1 MSLVNIGKFTIAVIV
16 TIVFIVIIGYITKA
30 AYQPIKSEYLGYN
43 LPVPEKEQTIEETQ
57 EQATN
62 EQTEQTEQPAQ
73 AEQASTAEQNIE
85 TSPAQQLENS
95 EQVADKTASETP
107 SLASLLANGDAT
119 AGEKLAK
126 KCISCHSL
134 TPDLKIKVGPPLYG
148 IVGLPVAH
156 TEDYK
161 YSDNLKQL
169 KEEGKVWDF
178 ENLDIFIK
186 KPKDFAPKTK
196 MTFPGIKSDEDRANL
211 ILYLRSLSDNPV
223 PLPAE

>member
-1 MSLVNIGKFTIAVIV
+1 MSLVNIGKFTIAVIG
-16 TIVFIVIIGYITKA
+16 TIVFVVIIGYITKA

-43 LPVPEKEQTIEETQ
+43 LPVPEKEQNIEAAQ
-57 EQATN
+57 EQAAN
-62 EQTEQTEQPAQ
+62 EQTEQPAQ
-73 AEQASTAEQNIE
+73 AEQVSTTEQNIE
-85 TSPAQQLENS
+85 TSANQQAGNS
-95 EQVADKTASETP
+95 EQETSETISETP
-107 SLASLLANGDAT
+107 SLASLLANGDVA
-119 AGEKLAK
+119 AGEKVAK
-126 KCISCHSL
+126 KCVSCHSL

-148 IVGLPVAH
+148 IVGLPIAH

-169 KEEGKVWDF
+169 KEEGKVWNF

-211 ILYLRSLSDNPV
+211 ILYLRSLSDDPV